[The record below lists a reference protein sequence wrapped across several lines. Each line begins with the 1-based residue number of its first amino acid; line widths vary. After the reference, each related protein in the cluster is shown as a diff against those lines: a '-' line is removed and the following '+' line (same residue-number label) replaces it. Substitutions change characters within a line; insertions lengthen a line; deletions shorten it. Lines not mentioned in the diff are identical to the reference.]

1 MNEAEVIAKTPGPP
15 ATVGTLTQDL
25 AALGVMPGMTLMV
38 HSSLSALGWVCN
50 GPDAVVIA
58 LQEAVGETGTLVMPA
73 HSGQLTEPSHWQNPP
88 VPESWWPI
96 IRAEATPYDPALTPT
111 RGMGAIADAF
121 RTGPD
126 VGRSDHPHHSFT
138 AWGRH
143 RDRILAGHTLRVGMG
158 EGSPLARLYDL
169 DGWVLLL
176 GVPHANNTSLHLAE
190 YRADFPGKRMEI
202 QGAPLTVYGERIWVI
217 FETLAVDSDDFDRIG
232 AAFAEETGLVRTG
245 RVGNADALL
254 MPQRPLI
261 DFAVGWMERNRGQ
274 NETGVSTG

>member
-1 MNEAEVIAKTPGPP
+1 VR
-15 ATVGTLTQDL
+15 TLTQDL

-58 LQEAVGETGTLVMPA
+58 LREAVGETGALVMPT
-73 HSGQLTEPSHWQNPP
+73 HSGQLTEPSHWRNPP

-96 IRAEATPYDPALTPT
+96 IRAEAAPYDPALTPA

-126 VGRSDHPHHSFT
+126 VRRSDHPHHSFT

-143 RDRILAGHTLRVGMG
+143 RDRILAGHTIRVGMG
-158 EGSPLARLYDL
+158 EGSPLAHLYDL

-190 YRADFPGKRMEI
+190 YRADFPSKRMEI
-202 QGAPLTVYGERIWVI
+202 QGAPLLVYGERIWII

-274 NETGVSTG
+274 NGMGVSAG